1 MSSTAN
7 KTLAMTPRE
16 AAARTLLIVDDNPMD
31 RHLAGR
37 LVERKLGWHVEYAGD
52 GREALGFLD
61 RNNIV
66 DAILTDLYM
75 PEMDGLQLV
84 EAMRERKASVPVVL
98 MTGRGNEETA
108 LRALQAGAA
117 SYVPK
122 KKLADDLTETLDLVV
137 AVANHTHR
145 RRRLLDHMTH
155 TETNFVLENDRSLVP
170 ALVTM
175 LQDMLTGMH
184 LVDDSER
191 LRVGVALEEALVN
204 ALFHGNLGVSSELK
218 QEDDRAFHRLAEQRR
233 IQPPYSDRRIY
244 VTARLTPGQAEI
256 SVRDEGEGFNP
267 ATLPDPT
274 DPANME
280 RASGRG
286 LLLIR
291 TFMDEVRHNPAGN
304 QITMVKR
311 RRTG

>member
-1 MSSTAN
+1 MSSTAS
-7 KTLAMTPRE
+7 KTIAMTRE
-16 AAARTLLIVDDNPMD
+16 AATRTVLIVDDNPMD

-37 LVERKLGWHVEYAGD
+37 LVERQLGWHVEYAND
-52 GREALGFLD
+52 GREALGVLD
-61 RNNIV
+61 RSSVV

-84 EAMRERKASVPVVL
+84 EAVRERKAAVPVVL

-108 LRALQAGAA
+108 LRALRAGAA

-137 AVANHTHR
+137 AVASHGHR
-145 RRRLLDHMTH
+145 RQRLLAHMTH
-155 TETNFVLENDRSLVP
+155 TVSNFVLDNDRSLVP

-175 LQDMLTGMH
+175 LQDMLCGMH
-184 LVDDSER
+184 LVDESER

-204 ALFHGNLGVSSELK
+204 ALFHGNLGVSSDLK
-218 QEDDRAFHRLAEQRR
+218 QQDDRAFHRLAEQRR
-233 IQPPYSDRRIY
+233 DQPPYRDRRIY
-244 VTARLTPGQAEI
+244 VTARLTPGEAEI
-256 SVRDEGEGFNP
+256 SVRDEGDGFDP